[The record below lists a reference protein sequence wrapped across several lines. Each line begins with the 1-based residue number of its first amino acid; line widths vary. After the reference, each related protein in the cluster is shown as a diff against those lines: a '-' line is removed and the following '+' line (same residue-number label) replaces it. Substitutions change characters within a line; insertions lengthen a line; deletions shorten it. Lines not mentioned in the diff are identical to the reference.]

1 MRLTTLGGSAAGPNT
16 GQGCSGSLVEVA
28 STRVVLDL
36 GPGTLLELRRHA
48 DFRTLDAVIL
58 SHLHLDHVL
67 DVLALRFALAYN
79 PVPPPRRIP
88 LWLPPGGRD
97 FLRRAAAAFTTTDGI
112 DAFFADVFAVDEY
125 DPDRALA
132 VGAARVRFAPTVHF
146 APCWAIRVDPAEG
159 GAGIAYT
166 ADTGP
171 AAELGPLLA
180 GAAVLLAEATTPAEG
195 ADPAAERGHLT
206 PVEAATWATIAGV
219 STLVLTHL
227 WEENGAEQARR
238 EAATRFGGR
247 IEVAVPGLAVSW

>member
-1 MRLTTLGGSAAGPNT
+1 MRLTTLDGSAAGPDT
-16 GQGCSGSLVEVA
+16 GQGCAGALVEVG

-67 DVLALRFALAYN
+67 DVFALRFALAYN
-79 PVPPPRRIP
+79 PIPPPRRIP

-125 DPDRALA
+125 DPGRTLA
-132 VGAARVRFAPTVHF
+132 IGAARVRFAPTVHF
-146 APCWAIRVDPAEG
+146 VPCWAIRVDPVDG
-159 GAGIAYT
+159 DAGIAYT

-171 AAELGPLLA
+171 TADLVPFLA
-180 GAAVLLAEATTPAEG
+180 GAAVLLAEATTSTEG
-195 ADPAAERGHLT
+195 ADPAADRGHLT
-206 PVEAATWATIAGV
+206 PIEAATWATMAKV

-227 WEENGAEQARR
+227 WEENGPEQARR
-238 EAATRFGGR
+238 EAAARFKGR
-247 IEVAVPGLAVSW
+247 VEVAAPGLTISW

>member
-16 GQGCSGSLVEVA
+16 GQGCSGALVEVG

-48 DFRTLDAVIL
+48 DFRALDAVIL

-79 PVPPPRRIP
+79 PIPPPRRIP

-112 DAFFADVFAVDEY
+112 DAFFANVFAVDEY
-125 DPDRALA
+125 DPDRTLA
-132 VGAARVRFAPTVHF
+132 IGAARVRFAPTVHF
-146 APCWAIRVDPAEG
+146 APCWAIRVDPVDG
-159 GAGIAYT
+159 DAGIAYS

-171 AAELGPLLA
+171 TADLVSFLA
-180 GAAVLLAEATTPAEG
+180 GAAVLLAEATTPSEG
-195 ADPAAERGHLT
+195 ADPAVERGHLT
-206 PVEAATWATIAGV
+206 PIEAATWATKANV
-219 STLVLTHL
+219 ATLVLTHL
-227 WEENGAEQARR
+227 WEEIGVERARR
-238 EAATRFGGR
+238 EAAARFGGR
-247 IEVAVPGLAVSW
+247 IEVAVPGLTISW